1 MVINEYIKI
10 TKNILLPLY
19 VMFFNKIL
27 DSGAMPSEWLVGM
40 IVPIYKSKG
49 DICDVNNYRG
59 ITLLI
64 TV

>member
-1 MVINEYIKI
+1 MLINEYIKI